1 VRQALPRAAAR
12 FSLRMKARASTVG
25 WVVVGRLKH
34 YAAQGLAALALLLAG
49 GNVSHAQA
57 PVRTTVSPITQE
69 IIAVATPDGLQL
81 PGVLMTPAAGFN
93 SANPAIVFLPDGPG
107 VSPLRSAEPS
117 RYLAEAMAARGYT
130 ALSFETRLTSRY
142 AFSRFDESITDA
154 KAALDVLSARGV
166 TNIILAGH
174 GLGALVAAR
183 ALNETRE
190 PRLRGL
196 LLISPGDDVAVAWRK
211 KVGEDR
217 YTKTLSQAN
226 AAIADGGRAPLIDL
240 GDGIVAT
247 PMVFL
252 DWYGPNAK
260 TSLASAMAGLD
271 RPIIMLAGE
280 ADTRT
285 PRSRLDALKAS
296 APQNKKIAIKTYP
309 GVGMD
314 LSSQKELLVTDLSAW
329 MNDNGWQVAPRTT
342 TQLVSTTAADGT
354 KLDGVLYRPA
364 AGGDTS
370 RPAFLL
376 VHGWASDVMRS
387 TSQWLSQRLAQNGF
401 AVLAVQHRGSGFRG
415 TVSGR
420 MEDVPQDLAAWSA
433 FLGGRGYRNLVGVG
447 HSVGGLWLSDYVA
460 QSQDPRIKALIYLAP
475 TRDLPMHARLAMGE
489 DRYARTVLE
498 AQDAVRDGKGATHL
512 INAPFPQTVYDEDSR
527 QPMFLSAPGS
537 GFTYY
542 YADAFLSY
550 WGPASRALHTRIVP
564 NVKRP
569 ILSVGGSRDPTMQ
582 GGFLIRFTEAAG
594 PNARYLFY
602 GGPGGA
608 TLSFEGFE
616 ARLTADITVW
626 VGQTLP

>member
-1 VRQALPRAAAR
+1 
-12 FSLRMKARASTVG
+12 M
-25 WVVVGRLKH
+25 GRLKRC
-34 YAAQGLAALALLLAG
+34 AAQALAVLVLSLTSG
-49 GNVSHAQA
+49 TLSHAQT
-57 PVRTTVSPITQE
+57 PTRTLTSSITQE
-69 IIAVATPDGLQL
+69 IIAIATPDGLQL
-81 PGVLMTPAAGFN
+81 PGVLMTPNSGFN
-93 SANPAIVFLPDGPG
+93 PANPAIIFLPDGPG
-107 VSPLRSAEPS
+107 VSPLRSTEPS
-117 RYLAEAMAARGYT
+117 RYSAEAMAARGYT

-142 AFSRFDESITDA
+142 AFSRFDESITDV

-183 ALNETRE
+183 TLNETRE
-190 PRLRGL
+190 ARLRGL
-196 LLISPGDDVAVAWRK
+196 VMISPGDDAAAAWRK

-240 GDGIVAT
+240 GEGIVAT
-247 PMVFL
+247 PVVFL

-260 TSLASAMAGLD
+260 TSLASVTAGLE
-271 RPIIMLAGE
+271 RPLMVLVGE
-280 ADTRT
+280 TDSRT
-285 PRSRLDALKAS
+285 PKSRLDALKSS

-309 GVGMD
+309 GLGVD
-314 LSSQKELLVTDLSAW
+314 LTSRKDQLDADLAAW
-329 MNDNGWQVAPRTT
+329 MDDNGWQVVPRTT
-342 TQLVSTTAADGT
+342 TQLVSTSAADGT

-364 AGGDTS
+364 TGGDAA

-387 TSQWLSQRLAQNGF
+387 TSQWLSLRLAQNGF

-420 MEDVPQDLAAWSA
+420 LEDVPQDLAAWSA
-433 FLGGRGYRNLVGVG
+433 FLGSRGYRNLVGLG
-447 HSVGGLWLSDYVA
+447 HSVGALWLSDYVA
-460 QSQDPRIKALIYLAP
+460 QTQDPRIKALVYLAP
-475 TRDLPMHARLAMGE
+475 ARDLPMHARLAMGE

-512 INAPFPQTVYDEDSR
+512 INAPFPQTVYDEDPR

-550 WGPASRALHTRIVP
+550 WGPASRAMHTRIVP

-594 PNARYLFY
+594 PTARYLFY

-616 ARLTADITVW
+616 ARLTADITAW
-626 VGQTLP
+626 VVQSLP